1 MTDAT
6 PPFRRAIT
14 AIHSAAMT
22 PITVW
27 IAFILVHLWLGLLN
41 LYAPGLPLG
50 DVTNVYRYWMDLGV
64 NNHYWVGIDTAWVYP
79 IVAIVPMLISIA
91 FGQGLV
97 ASTWLTMV
105 MLLNAVAL
113 GVLTG
118 WGRSRTHTVIAW
130 WWVAFLFLLGPIA
143 LGRID
148 SVTVPL
154 AIVGV
159 LVIASRPRAATVILT
174 IATWIKVWP
183 AAILVSVVIAAKAR
197 VRVLIAAGV
206 TSAAIIAVA
215 LFLHSGANVFSF
227 VTQQTG
233 RGLQIEAPISTFWLW
248 QALAGAP
255 ATFVYYDQE
264 ILTYQVQG
272 SGVDA
277 ASAIMT
283 PILAIV
289 VLAIAALG
297 VVATRNR
304 APVTEVLP
312 SLVLALVTAFIA
324 FNKVGSPQYISWLA
338 VPVILGLATAAAGHG
353 RSFRTPAVL
362 TLVLAVLTQ
371 VLYPYLYIWLVY
383 VNPVMLIVLTA
394 RNLLLFVLLGW
405 AITSLWQVARPGSQH
420 ENLDEET
427 DWLPAVWPL
436 GSDREAVTIEKE

>member
-6 PPFRRAIT
+6 PAFWRAIT
-14 AIHSAAMT
+14 AIHGAVMT

-64 NNHYWVGIDTAWVYP
+64 GNHYWVGIDTAWVYP
-79 IVAIVPMLISIA
+79 IVAIVPMLVSIA
-91 FGQGLV
+91 FGQALV
-97 ASTWLTMV
+97 ASTWLTMI
-105 MLLNAVAL
+105 MLLNAIAL

-118 WGRSRTHTVIAW
+118 WGRSRTHIAIAW
-130 WWVAFLFLLGPIA
+130 WWVAFLLLLGPIA

-148 SVTVPL
+148 SVTVPM

-159 LVIASRPRAATVILT
+159 LVLASRPRAAAVILT

-197 VRVLIAAGV
+197 VRVLVAAV
-206 TSAAIIAVA
+206 ATSAVIIAIA
-215 LFLHSGANVFSF
+215 LFLGSGANVFSF
-227 VTQQTG
+227 ITEQTG

-248 QALAGAP
+248 QAFAGVP
-255 ATFVYYDQE
+255 GTSVYYDRE

-272 SGVDA
+272 NGVDA
-277 ASAIMT
+277 ASSVMT

-289 VLAIAALG
+289 VLAIAVLG
-297 VVATRNR
+297 ILAARNR

-324 FNKVGSPQYISWLA
+324 FNKVGSPQYITWLA
-338 VPVILGLATAAAGHG
+338 VPVILGLATSAAGHG
-353 RSFRTPAVL
+353 RSFRTPA
-362 TLVLAVLTQ
+362 TLAIVLAVLTQ
-371 VLYPYLYIWLVY
+371 LLYPYLYIWLVY

-405 AITSLWQVARPGSQH
+405 AVTSLWQVARPGSVH
-420 ENLDEET
+420 ENLDEAT

-436 GSDREAVTIEKE
+436 GSDREPITIDKE

>member
-14 AIHSAAMT
+14 AIRRVAMT

-64 NNHYWVGIDTAWVYP
+64 NTHYWVGIDTAWVYP

-105 MLLNAVAL
+105 MVLNAVGL

-118 WGRSRTHTVIAW
+118 WGRSRTHIAIAW

-159 LVIASRPRAATVILT
+159 LVIARRPRAAAVILT

-197 VRVLIAAGV
+197 VRVLVATGV
-206 TSAAIIAVA
+206 TSAAIIAIA
-215 LFLHSGANVFSF
+215 LLLGSGANVLSF

-233 RGLQIEAPISTFWLW
+233 RGLQIEAPISTFWMW
-248 QALAGAP
+248 QTLAGVP
-255 ATFVYYDQE
+255 GSGVYYDQK

-272 SGVDA
+272 NGVDA

-289 VLAIAALG
+289 VVAIAALG

-312 SLVLALVTAFIA
+312 PLVLALVTAFIA

-353 RSFRTPAVL
+353 RSFRTPAIL
-362 TLVLAVLTQ
+362 AIVLAVLTQ

-383 VNPVMLIVLTA
+383 TNPVMLIVLTA

-405 AITSLWQVARPGSQH
+405 AIASLWQVARPGSQH
-420 ENLDEET
+420 ESLDEEI

-436 GSDREAVTIEKE
+436 GSDRQTVTVEKP